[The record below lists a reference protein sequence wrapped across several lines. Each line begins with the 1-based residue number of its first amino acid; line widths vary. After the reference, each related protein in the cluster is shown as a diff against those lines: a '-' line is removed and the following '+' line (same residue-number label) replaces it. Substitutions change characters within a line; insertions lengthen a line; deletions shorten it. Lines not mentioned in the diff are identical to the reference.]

1 MEHLI
6 QPIPG
11 PQCCRMQ
18 SSWHC
23 RAGKKNGL
31 HCRAHT
37 SSFTRSIFHTQ
48 LCHTHTTTYIHTYI
62 RTYVRTYIHTY
73 LPFYLLD
80 LSPPPLSFLPSL
92 SPLKPLKLIIGRS
105 WLVGLSGPL
114 IWNATALFN
123 IGNATATKE
132 TEASETHKEATT
144 SATAF
149 PEFEEGE
156 GRAWLVQQWPVQS
169 AREAMVWHCWRKWLK
184 LNRGEFPPV
193 TQIRSDEV
201 RHALRLTS
209 CQARRGAAG
218 DMAARSHKLPEW
230 WMSWKINRYRI
241 RFGLGMI

>member
-23 RAGKKNGL
+23 SAGEKNGL

-48 LCHTHTTTYIHTYI
+48 LCHTHTTTYIHTY
-62 RTYVRTYIHTY
+62 VHTYIHTY

-114 IWNATALFN
+114 IFLWGRWGFNHQMVGDPVFRQNHMFNFAVFFFQTFDVNLTLVNAD
-123 IGNATATKE
+123 G
-132 TEASETHKEATT
+132 
-144 SATAF
+144 
-149 PEFEEGE
+149 
-156 GRAWLVQQWPVQS
+156 
-169 AREAMVWHCWRKWLK
+169 
-184 LNRGEFPPV
+184 
-193 TQIRSDEV
+193 
-201 RHALRLTS
+201 
-209 CQARRGAAG
+209 
-218 DMAARSHKLPEW
+218 
-230 WMSWKINRYRI
+230 
-241 RFGLGMI
+241 